1 MSSRLAALLSSSAPR
16 IAASFWAAADAE
28 SLRRH
33 IADGLDI
40 AEIRLDL
47 ADCKTLADA
56 KNLVGGY
63 AHLPTI
69 LTIRP
74 EWEGGQWKREESLR
88 LQWFEE
94 LLPHVD
100 AADVE
105 LAAPILAPA
114 VAAAKQQG
122 KTLIISRHCFENG
135 EDKEAIADAAKK
147 AFAAGADIFKFAGQV
162 ESEKDFQALRD
173 FLRER
178 KGEKDKA
185 LIVIGMGDS
194 SPARRARLE
203 LPKEGSRLTFAAA
216 DSPSAP
222 GQLPLKTVA
231 AALGR

>member
-1 MSSRLAALLSSSAPR
+1 M
-16 IAASFWAAADAE
+16 
-28 SLRRH
+28 
-33 IADGLDI
+33 
-40 AEIRLDL
+40 
-47 ADCKTLADA
+47 
-56 KNLVGGY
+56 
-63 AHLPTI
+63 
-69 LTIRP
+69 
-74 EWEGGQWKREESLR
+74 R

-114 VAAAKQQG
+114 AAAAKQQG

-135 EDKEAIADAAKK
+135 EDKEAIADAAEK

-162 ESEKDFQALRD
+162 ESEKDFQTLRD
-173 FLRER
+173 FLREW

-203 LPKEGSRLTFAAA
+203 LPQRGLPPNLRRRRLPQRPRPTPPKNRRRRAGAIILVASVGYRRLLCLTRLTR
-216 DSPSAP
+216 SP
-222 GQLPLKTVA
+222 
-231 AALGR
+231 